1 MKSYVN
7 LVLFLFVVLLLYG
20 CGGGGT
26 GGGIAPAVPTST
38 PTPVPTGGPAAPTAT
53 HTPAAAP
60 TATHTPVAAP
70 TATHTPVVAPT
81 ATHTPVPGAPVI
93 YSVTDSDG
101 NNLSPVNT
109 LSVISF
115 TLNGIN
121 FGASASSVTVTFVDM
136 NNTVY
141 TAVITTCQN
150 TFITGNINLPA
161 GKYVIRVKTPSGTTG
176 QDVYYYKGEG
186 DVEIIAG

>member
-1 MKSYVN
+1 MKIVN
-7 LVLFLFVVLLLYG
+7 VFLLFFFVVVSFYG
-20 CGGGGT
+20 CGGGGGT
-26 GGGIAPAVPTST
+26 GGGIPSSVPTST
-38 PTPVPTGGPAAPTAT
+38 PTPVPTGGPVVPTAT

-60 TATHTPVAAP
+60 TATHTPAAVP
-70 TATHTPVVAPT
+70 TATY
-81 ATHTPVPGAPVI
+81 TPVPGAPVI

-109 LSVISF
+109 SSLISF

-121 FGASASSVTVTFVDM
+121 FGTSASSVTVTFVDT

-141 TAVITTCQN
+141 TAVITTCQK
-150 TFITGNINLPA
+150 TVITGNINLPA